1 MKKCK
6 LIIVAIC
13 VVLLGVGAV
22 TAYALEGAPIFS
34 IKNELTE
41 LQLQELKEIEDKG
54 AEMVGSFIYQEKVIK
69 GEADPA
75 MTRMSLQEVENILA
89 QSNCFEDVLSSLE
102 SRQTYPDFAGG
113 SGVSIRE
120 YWLDATG
127 NEKILIIIEQAEVH
141 YVNTNDTSLS
151 TELLYG

>member
-1 MKKCK
+1 MKKYK

-22 TAYALEGAPIFS
+22 TAYALEGTPIFS
-34 IKNELTE
+34 TKNELTDLE
-41 LQLQELKEIEDKG
+41 LQELKEIEDKG

-75 MTRMSLQEVENILA
+75 MMRISLQEVESIVA
-89 QSNCFEDVLSSLE
+89 KSNCFEDVLSSLE
-102 SRQTYPDFAGG
+102 RRQTYPDFVGG
-113 SGVSIRE
+113 SGVSIIE
-120 YWLDATG
+120 YWLDSAG
-127 NEKILIIIEQAEVH
+127 NEKIVIILEQCEV
-141 YVNTNDTSLS
+141 YYMNTNSTSPS